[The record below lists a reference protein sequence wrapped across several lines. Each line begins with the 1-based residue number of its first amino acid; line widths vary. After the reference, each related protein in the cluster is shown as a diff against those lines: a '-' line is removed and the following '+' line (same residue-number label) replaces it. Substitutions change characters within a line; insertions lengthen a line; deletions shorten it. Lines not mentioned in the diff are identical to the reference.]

1 MTENEVREEP
11 VLVLNDKK
19 YIISEL
25 SDEAK
30 AFVLEINAL
39 DQDSAMV
46 RRNLDRLL
54 LAKEG
59 YTNRLQQILEA
70 EPDTDDTNEEPANQ
84 RVFYCLLCY
93 EVQLSPK
100 TAV

>member
-1 MTENEVREEP
+1 MTENEGREEP

-30 AFVLEINAL
+30 AFVLEINAV
-39 DQDSAMV
+39 DQDIGMT

-59 YTNRLQQILEA
+59 YTSRLQQILE
-70 EPDTDDTNEEPANQ
+70 EPDTEDTNEEPA
-84 RVFYCLLCY
+84 
-93 EVQLSPK
+93 E
-100 TAV
+100 

>member
-19 YIISEL
+19 YIISDL

-30 AFVLEINAL
+30 AFVLEINAI
-39 DQDSAMV
+39 DQDIGMT

-59 YTNRLQQILEA
+59 YTSRLQQILE
-70 EPDTDDTNEEPANQ
+70 EPDSEDTNEEPA
-84 RVFYCLLCY
+84 
-93 EVQLSPK
+93 E
-100 TAV
+100 

>member
-1 MTENEVREEP
+1 MTDNEVREEP

-70 EPDTDDTNEEPANQ
+70 EPDAEDTNEEPA
-84 RVFYCLLCY
+84 
-93 EVQLSPK
+93 
-100 TAV
+100 T

>member
-19 YIISEL
+19 YIISDL

-39 DQDSAMV
+39 DQASAMV

-70 EPDTDDTNEEPANQ
+70 EPDTDDTNEEPA
-84 RVFYCLLCY
+84 Y
-93 EVQLSPK
+93 
-100 TAV
+100 

>member
-39 DQDSAMV
+39 DQDAAMT

-59 YTNRLQQILEA
+59 YTNRLQQILE
-70 EPDTDDTNEEPANQ
+70 EPDTDDTNEEPA
-84 RVFYCLLCY
+84 
-93 EVQLSPK
+93 E
-100 TAV
+100 

>member
-19 YIISEL
+19 YIISDL

-30 AFVLEINAL
+30 AFVLEINAI
-39 DQDSAMV
+39 DQDIGMS

-59 YTNRLQQILEA
+59 YTSRLQQILE
-70 EPDTDDTNEEPANQ
+70 EPDTEDTNEEPA
-84 RVFYCLLCY
+84 
-93 EVQLSPK
+93 E
-100 TAV
+100 

>member
-1 MTENEVREEP
+1 MTDNEVREEP

-19 YIISEL
+19 YIISDL

-30 AFVLEINAL
+30 AFVLEINVI
-39 DQDSAMV
+39 DQDIAMT
-46 RRNLDRLL
+46 RRSLDRLL

-70 EPDTDDTNEEPANQ
+70 EPDADDTNEEPA
-84 RVFYCLLCY
+84 
-93 EVQLSPK
+93 E
-100 TAV
+100 

>member
-1 MTENEVREEP
+1 MTDNEVREEP

-19 YIISEL
+19 YIISDL

-59 YTNRLQQILEA
+59 YTSRLQQILE
-70 EPDTDDTNEEPANQ
+70 EPDTDDTNEEPA
-84 RVFYCLLCY
+84 
-93 EVQLSPK
+93 E
-100 TAV
+100 

>member
-30 AFVLEINAL
+30 AFVLEINAV
-39 DQDSAMV
+39 DQDIGMT

-59 YTNRLQQILEA
+59 YTSRLQQILE
-70 EPDTDDTNEEPANQ
+70 EPDTDDTNEEPA
-84 RVFYCLLCY
+84 
-93 EVQLSPK
+93 E
-100 TAV
+100 

>member
-19 YIISEL
+19 YIISDL

-30 AFVLEINAL
+30 AFVLEINVI
-39 DQDSAMV
+39 DQDIAMT
-46 RRNLDRLL
+46 RRSLDRLL

-59 YTNRLQQILEA
+59 YTNRLQQILE
-70 EPDTDDTNEEPANQ
+70 EPDTDDTNEEPA
-84 RVFYCLLCY
+84 
-93 EVQLSPK
+93 
-100 TAV
+100 T

>member
-1 MTENEVREEP
+1 MTDNEVREEP

-30 AFVLEINAL
+30 TFVLEINL
-39 DQDSAMV
+39 VDQETNQA
-46 RRNLDRLL
+46 RRNLDRLV

-59 YTNRLQQILEA
+59 YTTRLQQILEA
-70 EPDTDDTNEEPANQ
+70 EPDTDDTNEEPAN
-84 RVFYCLLCY
+84 
-93 EVQLSPK
+93 
-100 TAV
+100 

>member
-1 MTENEVREEP
+1 MTDNEVREEP

-19 YIISEL
+19 YIISEI

-30 AFVLEINAL
+30 AFVIEINIIN
-39 DQDSAMV
+39 QDIIMV

-59 YTNRLQQILEA
+59 YTNRLQALLEP
-70 EPDTDDTNEEPANQ
+70 EPDAEDANEEPA
-84 RVFYCLLCY
+84 
-93 EVQLSPK
+93 E
-100 TAV
+100 

>member
-1 MTENEVREEP
+1 MTDNEVREEP

-19 YIISEL
+19 YIISDL

-30 AFVLEINAL
+30 AFVLEINVI
-39 DQDSAMV
+39 DQDIAMT
-46 RRNLDRLL
+46 RRSLDRLL

-70 EPDTDDTNEEPANQ
+70 EPDTDDTNEEPAN
-84 RVFYCLLCY
+84 
-93 EVQLSPK
+93 
-100 TAV
+100 

>member
-30 AFVLEINAL
+30 AFVLEINAV
-39 DQDSAMV
+39 DQDIGMT
-46 RRNLDRLL
+46 RRNLDILL
-54 LAKEG
+54 LEKEG

-70 EPDTDDTNEEPANQ
+70 EPDAEDTNEEPA
-84 RVFYCLLCY
+84 
-93 EVQLSPK
+93 
-100 TAV
+100 T

>member
-1 MTENEVREEP
+1 MTDEVREEP

-30 AFVLEINAL
+30 TFVLEINII
-39 DQDSAMV
+39 DQDMAV
-46 RRNLDRLL
+46 TRRGLDRLL

-70 EPDTDDTNEEPANQ
+70 EPDTDDTNEEPAN
-84 RVFYCLLCY
+84 
-93 EVQLSPK
+93 
-100 TAV
+100 

>member
-19 YIISEL
+19 YIISDL

-30 AFVLEINAL
+30 TFVLEINL
-39 DQDSAMV
+39 VDQETNQA
-46 RRNLDRLL
+46 RRNLDRLI

-59 YTNRLQQILEA
+59 YTTRLQQILEA
-70 EPDTDDTNEEPANQ
+70 EPDADDTNEEPAN
-84 RVFYCLLCY
+84 
-93 EVQLSPK
+93 
-100 TAV
+100 

>member
-19 YIISEL
+19 YIISDL

-30 AFVLEINAL
+30 AFVLEINVI
-39 DQDSAMV
+39 DQDIAMT
-46 RRNLDRLL
+46 RRSLDRLL

-70 EPDTDDTNEEPANQ
+70 EPDAEDTNEEPA
-84 RVFYCLLCY
+84 
-93 EVQLSPK
+93 
-100 TAV
+100 T

>member
-30 AFVLEINAL
+30 AFVLEINVL
-39 DQDSAMV
+39 DQDIAMT
-46 RRNLDRLL
+46 RRSLDRLL

-70 EPDTDDTNEEPANQ
+70 EPDTDDTNEEPAN
-84 RVFYCLLCY
+84 
-93 EVQLSPK
+93 
-100 TAV
+100 

>member
-19 YIISEL
+19 YFISEL

-30 AFVLEINAL
+30 AFVLEINVL
-39 DQDSAMV
+39 DQDIAMT
-46 RRNLDRLL
+46 RRSLDRLL

-70 EPDTDDTNEEPANQ
+70 EPDTDDTNEEPAN
-84 RVFYCLLCY
+84 
-93 EVQLSPK
+93 
-100 TAV
+100 

>member
-19 YIISEL
+19 YIISDL

-30 AFVLEINAL
+30 AFVLEINVL
-39 DQDSAMV
+39 DQDIAMT
-46 RRNLDRLL
+46 RRSLDRLL

-70 EPDTDDTNEEPANQ
+70 EPDTDDTNEEPA
-84 RVFYCLLCY
+84 
-93 EVQLSPK
+93 E
-100 TAV
+100 

>member
-39 DQDSAMV
+39 DQDCAIT

-70 EPDTDDTNEEPANQ
+70 EPDTDDTNEEPAN
-84 RVFYCLLCY
+84 
-93 EVQLSPK
+93 
-100 TAV
+100 

>member
-1 MTENEVREEP
+1 MTNNEVREEP

-30 AFVLEINAL
+30 TFVLEINII
-39 DQDSAMV
+39 DQDITV
-46 RRNLDRLL
+46 TRRGLDRLL

-59 YTNRLQQILEA
+59 YTKIISSKDIR
-70 EPDTDDTNEEPANQ
+70 
-84 RVFYCLLCY
+84 Y
-93 EVQLSPK
+93 
-100 TAV
+100 

>member
-30 AFVLEINAL
+30 TFVLEINL
-39 DQDSAMV
+39 VDQETNQA
-46 RRNLDRLL
+46 RRNLDRLI

-59 YTNRLQQILEA
+59 YTTRLQQILA
-70 EPDTDDTNEEPANQ
+70 PEPDTDDTNEEPAN
-84 RVFYCLLCY
+84 
-93 EVQLSPK
+93 
-100 TAV
+100 